1 MSFLYV
7 YNVCCTVDLQ
17 SVRIFHGSVW
27 FVRAIG
33 NRQNLWHGQTI
44 RFHEIFERS
53 VNPLYSGFTE
63 RTVDLQ
69 SVRIFHGSVWFVRAI
84 GNRQNLWH
92 GQTIRFHENI
102 RTLCKSTV
110 QWIYRAF
117 EYFMEAYGL
126 SVP

>member
-1 MSFLYV
+1 MRYV
-7 YNVCCTVDLQ
+7 NLAEAVPPLRVISLQPSPAISRSPMQPSPAYNSYFPPYARALPSVTVDLQ

-33 NRQNLWHGQTI
+33 FAYFLWHGQTI

-63 RTVDLQ
+63 R
-69 SVRIFHGSVWFVRAI
+69 S
-84 GNRQNLWH
+84 
-92 GQTIRFHENI
+92 NI
-102 RTLCKSTV
+102 
-110 QWIYRAF
+110 
-117 EYFMEAYGL
+117 FMEAYGL